1 LFKKSK
7 FESVREEMIRSEIIV
22 ELVVKPVETHD

>member
-7 FESVREEMIRSEIIV
+7 FESGSEDVIHLEIFV
-22 ELVVKPVETHD
+22 ELVVKLVETRY